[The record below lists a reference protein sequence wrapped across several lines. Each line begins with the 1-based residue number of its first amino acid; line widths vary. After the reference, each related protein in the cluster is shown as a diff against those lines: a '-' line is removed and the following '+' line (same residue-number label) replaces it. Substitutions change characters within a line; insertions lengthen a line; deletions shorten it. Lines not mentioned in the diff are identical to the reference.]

1 MSALAAI
8 AEDVYTFDQ
17 LSKEAKERA
26 RDSWREQESQDFEP
40 EYESYETAAKLL
52 GIDLTERRTRR
63 SSKNEMVAYTA
74 NTIHYSGFWGLGD
87 GASFTGGFTFVP
99 GCCDSIREMF
109 PQCTTLH
116 DIADNLTSM
125 HNTLRLLKG
134 KKLTGKITQGH
145 HGGSYVHSHTM
156 DATAYDDEGEELA
169 IEVSDRFRDLMRDF
183 ADWIYK
189 GLEEDYNYRTSD
201 EAANESLSNGEYE
214 FDEEGEML

>member
-17 LSKEAKERA
+17 LSEEAKERA
-26 RDSWREQESQDFEP
+26 RDSWREDEARDFQP

-63 SSKNEMVAYTA
+63 NGKNEMVACTA
-74 NTIHYSGFWGLGD
+74 NTIMYSGFWSQGD
-87 GASFTGGFTFVP
+87 GASFTGTFTFVP

-109 PQCTTLH
+109 PQNTTLH
-116 DIADNLTSM
+116 KIADSLTAM
-125 HNTLRLLKG
+125 HNTLRLLEG
-134 KKLTGKITQGH
+134 KKLTGNITQSGN
-145 HGGSYVHSHTM
+145 YVHSHTM
-156 DATAYDDEGEELA
+156 AATAYDEEGEELDVA
-169 IEVSDRFRDLMRDF
+169 TSDRFRDLMRDF

-189 GLEEDYNYRTSD
+189 GLEEDYDYQTSD
-201 EAANESLSNGEYE
+201 EAINESLSNGEYE